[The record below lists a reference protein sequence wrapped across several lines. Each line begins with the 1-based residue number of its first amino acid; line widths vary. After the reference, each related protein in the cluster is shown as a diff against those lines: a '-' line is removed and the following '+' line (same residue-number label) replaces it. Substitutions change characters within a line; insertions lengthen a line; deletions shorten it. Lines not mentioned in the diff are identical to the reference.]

1 MDRIEALRHL
11 VQQINSA
18 DLQGL
23 VDLYEAFIG
32 FDPVTVGLPVVSSVL
47 REVLLDYV
55 KEECYEMGVRV
66 SEAGL

>member
-1 MDRIEALRHL
+1 MDRIETLRHL

-23 VDLYEAFIG
+23 VDLYEVFIG
-32 FDPVTVGLPVVSSVL
+32 FDPVAVELPVVSSVL

-55 KEECYEMGVRV
+55 KEECYEMGVHV